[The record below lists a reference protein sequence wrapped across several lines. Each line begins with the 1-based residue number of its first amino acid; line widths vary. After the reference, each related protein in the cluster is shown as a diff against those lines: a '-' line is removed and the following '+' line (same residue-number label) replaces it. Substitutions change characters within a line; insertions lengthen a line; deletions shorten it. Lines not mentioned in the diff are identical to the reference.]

1 MRVLVTAASRH
12 GGTTSISR
20 EVAHLLH
27 EAGHAAFVAAPD
39 EVHGLDGVD
48 AVVLGSAVY
57 GGRWMDQARHFAR
70 RLSDQLEQRPVWLFS
85 SGPVGDP
92 PGRGMDRVDASEV
105 ERRTGA
111 LEHRVFGG
119 RLDDTLLSRGERARA
134 RRARVA
140 PGDYRQWGEI
150 RCWAEGLAYQLDQQ
164 ALAAAR
170 TTPTEDFQP

>member
-20 EVAHLLH
+20 EVARLLH
-27 EAGHAAFVAAPD
+27 EAGHAAYVADPD
-39 EVHGLDGVD
+39 EVNGLDGVD

-57 GGRWMDQARHFAR
+57 GGRWMDPARQFAR
-70 RLSDQLEQRPVWLFS
+70 RLCDQLWERPVWLFS

-111 LEHRVFGG
+111 LDHRVFGG
-119 RLDDTLLSRGERARA
+119 RIDDTLLSRGERARA
-134 RRARVA
+134 RRARVT
-140 PGDYRQWGEI
+140 PGDYREWVEI
-150 RCWAEGLAYQLDQQ
+150 RCWAEELAYQLDQQ
-164 ALAAAR
+164 ELPAR
-170 TTPTEDFQP
+170 ITSTEESQP